1 MRWLLTFL
9 CLSLIATGLHASP
22 QPHQRID
29 KVLVLKSERQ
39 LQLISH
45 GQVVKQYRISLG
57 KRPEGAK
64 LQEGDL
70 RTPEGIYWIDWR
82 KRSEKYN
89 LAMHISYPNT
99 HDAARARANGVN
111 PGGMIMLHGTP
122 IDDEFPEWFFHTLDW
137 TDGCIALKNA
147 DMREVWRHVPDRTL
161 IEIRP

>member
-1 MRWLLTFL
+1 MRWLLILF
-9 CLSLIATGLHASP
+9 CLGGILTNLHASAQ
-22 QPHQRID
+22 QPRVEKI
-29 KVLVLKSERQ
+29 LVLKSERQ
-39 LQLISH
+39 LQLISQ
-45 GQVVKQYRISLG
+45 GQVIRHYRISLG
-57 KRPEGAK
+57 KLPMGAK
-64 LQEGDL
+64 LEEGDL

-99 HDAARARANGVN
+99 HDAARARAAGVN

-122 IDDEFPEWFFHTLDW
+122 VDDEFPEWFFHTLDW

-147 DMREVWRHVPDRTL
+147 DMREVWRLVPNRTL

>member
-1 MRWLLTFL
+1 MRWLLTL
-9 CLSLIATGLHASP
+9 ICLSLIATDLHASP
-22 QPHQRID
+22 QPQRID

-45 GQVVKQYRISLG
+45 GQVIKQYRISLG

-64 LQEGDL
+64 RQEGDL

-89 LAMHISYPNT
+89 LAMHISYPNA
-99 HDAARARANGVN
+99 HDAAMARASGVN

-137 TDGCIALKNA
+137 TDGCIALKNT
-147 DMREVWRHVPDRTL
+147 DMRDVWRRVPDRTL